1 MKVLVTG
8 ASGQLGFDCVKE
20 LERRNI
26 AVRGVNSKDF
36 PLTDF
41 AVMQQYLLDY
51 KPDAVIHCAA
61 YTAVDKAEEDVAAC
75 EAVNSIGTSNL
86 AKLCHEI
93 DAKLLYISTD
103 YVFAGDGDKF
113 YEPQDEKK
121 PQNIYGL
128 SKLKGEQ
135 AVEAELEKYFI
146 VRISWVFGVN
156 GKNFVRTMLNLGKTH
171 AELNVVN
178 DQIGSPTYTSD
189 LAVLLAD
196 MIQSDK
202 YGIYHATNEGICSW
216 ADFAR
221 EIFKQA
227 GTAVKVNDVPATAY
241 PTKAKRPHNS
251 RLSKAGLDK
260 AGFKR
265 LPAWQDAVKRYLH
278 ELRESADNTADIYWN
293 VK

>member
-1 MKVLVTG
+1 MKILVTG

-20 LERRNI
+20 LERRHI

-61 YTAVDKAEEDVAAC
+61 YTAVDKAEEEAAVC
-75 EAVNSIGTSNL
+75 EAVNEIGTRNL

-121 PQNIYGL
+121 PQNVYGL

-135 AVEAELEKYFI
+135 AVAAELEKYFI
-146 VRISWVFGVN
+146 VRISWVFGIN
-156 GKNFVRTMLNLGKTH
+156 GKNFIRTMLNLSKTH
-171 AELNVVN
+171 TELNVVN

-196 MIQSDK
+196 IIQSDK
-202 YGIYHATNEGICSW
+202 YGIYHATNEGTCSW

-227 GTAVKVNDVPATAY
+227 RKAVKVNDVPATAY
-241 PTKAKRPHNS
+241 PTKAKRPYNS
-251 RLSKAGLDK
+251 RLSKACLDK

-265 LPAWQDAVKRYLH
+265 LPAWQDAVKRYLQ
-278 ELRESADNTADIYWN
+278 ELG
-293 VK
+293 

>member
-20 LERRNI
+20 LERRHI
-26 AVRGVNSKDF
+26 VVRGVNSKDF

-61 YTAVDKAEEDVAAC
+61 YTAVDKAEEEAAAC
-75 EAVNSIGTSNL
+75 EAVNVIGTRNL

-121 PQNIYGL
+121 PQNVYGL

-135 AVEAELEKYFI
+135 AVAAELEKYFI
-146 VRISWVFGVN
+146 VRISWVFGIN
-156 GKNFVRTMLNLGKTH
+156 GKNFIRTMLNLSKTH
-171 AELNVVN
+171 TELNVVN

-196 MIQSDK
+196 IIQSDK
-202 YGIYHATNEGICSW
+202 YGIYHATNEGTCSW

-227 GTAVKVNDVPATAY
+227 RKAVTVNDVPATAY
-241 PTKAKRPHNS
+241 PTKAKRPYNS
-251 RLSKAGLDK
+251 RLSKACLDK

-265 LPAWQDAVKRYLH
+265 LPAWQDAVKRYLQ
-278 ELRESADNTADIYWN
+278 ELG
-293 VK
+293 

>member
-20 LERRNI
+20 LERRHI

-61 YTAVDKAEEDVAAC
+61 YTAVDKAEEEAAAC
-75 EAVNSIGTSNL
+75 EAVNVIGTRNL

-121 PQNIYGL
+121 PQNVYGL

-135 AVEAELEKYFI
+135 AVAAELEKYFI
-146 VRISWVFGVN
+146 VRISWVFGIN
-156 GKNFVRTMLNLGKTH
+156 GKNFIRTMLNLSKTH
-171 AELNVVN
+171 TELNVVN

-196 MIQSDK
+196 IIQSDK
-202 YGIYHATNEGICSW
+202 YGIYHATNEGTCSW

-227 GTAVKVNDVPATAY
+227 RKAVKVNDVPATAY
-241 PTKAKRPHNS
+241 PTKVKRPYNS
-251 RLSKAGLDK
+251 RLSKACLDK

-265 LPAWQDAVKRYLH
+265 LPAWQDAVKRYLQ
-278 ELRESADNTADIYWN
+278 EIG
-293 VK
+293 

>member
-20 LERRNI
+20 LERRHI

-61 YTAVDKAEEDVAAC
+61 YTAVDKAEEEAAAC
-75 EAVNSIGTSNL
+75 EAVNVIGTRNL

-121 PQNIYGL
+121 PQNFYGL

-135 AVEAELEKYFI
+135 AVAAELEKYFI
-146 VRISWVFGVN
+146 VRISWVFGIN
-156 GKNFVRTMLNLGKTH
+156 GKNFIRTMLNLSKTH
-171 AELNVVN
+171 TELNVVN

-196 MIQSDK
+196 IIQSDK
-202 YGIYHATNEGICSW
+202 YGIYHATNEGTCSW

-227 GTAVKVNDVPATAY
+227 RKAVKVNDVPATAY
-241 PTKAKRPHNS
+241 PTKAKRPYNS
-251 RLSKAGLDK
+251 RLSKACLDK

-265 LPAWQDAVKRYLH
+265 LPAWQDAVKRYLQ
-278 ELRESADNTADIYWN
+278 ELG
-293 VK
+293 

>member
-20 LERRNI
+20 LERCHI

-61 YTAVDKAEEDVAAC
+61 YTAVDKAEEEAAAC
-75 EAVNSIGTSNL
+75 EAVNVIGTKNL

-121 PQNIYGL
+121 PQNVYGL

-135 AVEAELEKYFI
+135 AVAAELEKYFI
-146 VRISWVFGVN
+146 VRISWVFGIN
-156 GKNFVRTMLNLGKTH
+156 GKNFIRTMLNLSKTH
-171 AELNVVN
+171 TELNVVN

-196 MIQSDK
+196 IIQSDK
-202 YGIYHATNEGICSW
+202 YGIYHATNEGTCSW

-227 GTAVKVNDVPATAY
+227 RKAVKVNDVPATAY
-241 PTKAKRPHNS
+241 PTKAKRPYNS
-251 RLSKAGLDK
+251 RLSKACLDK

-265 LPAWQDAVKRYLH
+265 LPAWQDAVKRYLQ
-278 ELRESADNTADIYWN
+278 ELG
-293 VK
+293 

>member
-20 LERRNI
+20 LERRHI

-61 YTAVDKAEEDVAAC
+61 YTAVDKAEEEAAAC
-75 EAVNSIGTSNL
+75 EAVNAIGTRNL

-121 PQNIYGL
+121 PQNVYGL

-135 AVEAELEKYFI
+135 AVAAELEKYFI
-146 VRISWVFGVN
+146 VRISWVFGIN
-156 GKNFVRTMLNLGKTH
+156 GKNFIRTMLNLSKTH
-171 AELNVVN
+171 TELNVVN

-196 MIQSDK
+196 IIQSDK
-202 YGIYHATNEGICSW
+202 YGIYHATNEGTCSW
-216 ADFAR
+216 SDFAR

-227 GTAVKVNDVPATAY
+227 RKAVKVNDVPATAY
-241 PTKAKRPHNS
+241 PTKAKRPYNS
-251 RLSKAGLDK
+251 RLSKACLDK

-265 LPAWQDAVKRYLH
+265 LPAWQDAVKRYLQ
-278 ELRESADNTADIYWN
+278 ELG
-293 VK
+293 

>member
-20 LERRNI
+20 LERRHI

-61 YTAVDKAEEDVAAC
+61 YTAVDKAEEEAAAC
-75 EAVNSIGTSNL
+75 EAVNAIGTRNL

-121 PQNIYGL
+121 PQNVYGL

-135 AVEAELEKYFI
+135 AVAAELEKYFI
-146 VRISWVFGVN
+146 VRISWVFGIN
-156 GKNFVRTMLNLGKTH
+156 GKNFIRTMLNLSKTH
-171 AELNVVN
+171 TELNVVN

-196 MIQSDK
+196 IIQSDK
-202 YGIYHATNEGICSW
+202 YGIYHATNEGTCSW

-227 GTAVKVNDVPATAY
+227 RKAVKVNDVPATAY
-241 PTKAKRPHNS
+241 PTKAKRPYNS
-251 RLSKAGLDK
+251 RLSKVCLDK

-265 LPAWQDAVKRYLH
+265 LPAWQDAVKRYLQ
-278 ELRESADNTADIYWN
+278 EFG
-293 VK
+293 

>member
-20 LERRNI
+20 LERRHI
-26 AVRGVNSKDF
+26 VVRGVNSNDF

-61 YTAVDKAEEDVAAC
+61 YTAVDKAEEEAAAC
-75 EAVNSIGTSNL
+75 EAVNVIGTRNL

-121 PQNIYGL
+121 PQNVYGL

-135 AVEAELEKYFI
+135 AVAAELEKYFI
-146 VRISWVFGVN
+146 VRISWVFGIN
-156 GKNFVRTMLNLGKTH
+156 GKNFIRTMLNLSKTH
-171 AELNVVN
+171 TELNVVN

-196 MIQSDK
+196 IIQSDK
-202 YGIYHATNEGICSW
+202 YGIYHATNEGTCSW

-227 GTAVKVNDVPATAY
+227 RKAVKVNDVPATAY
-241 PTKAKRPHNS
+241 PTKAKRPYNS
-251 RLSKAGLDK
+251 RLSKACLDK

-265 LPAWQDAVKRYLH
+265 LPAWQDAVKRYLQ
-278 ELRESADNTADIYWN
+278 ELG
-293 VK
+293 

>member
-20 LERRNI
+20 LERRHI

-61 YTAVDKAEEDVAAC
+61 YTAVDKAEEEAAAC
-75 EAVNSIGTSNL
+75 EAVNVIGTRNL

-121 PQNIYGL
+121 PQNVYGL

-135 AVEAELEKYFI
+135 AVAAELEKYFI
-146 VRISWVFGVN
+146 VRISWVFGIN
-156 GKNFVRTMLNLGKTH
+156 GKNFIRTMLNLSKTH
-171 AELNVVN
+171 TELNVVN

-196 MIQSDK
+196 IIQSDK
-202 YGIYHATNEGICSW
+202 YGIYHATNEGTCSW

-221 EIFKQA
+221 EIFKQDRK
-227 GTAVKVNDVPATAY
+227 AVKVNDVPATAY
-241 PTKAKRPHNS
+241 PTKAKRPYNS
-251 RLSKAGLDK
+251 RLSKACLDK

-265 LPAWQDAVKRYLH
+265 LPAWQDAVKRYLQ
-278 ELRESADNTADIYWN
+278 ELG
-293 VK
+293 

>member
-20 LERRNI
+20 LERRHI

-61 YTAVDKAEEDVAAC
+61 YTAVDKAEEEAAAC
-75 EAVNSIGTSNL
+75 EAVNVIGTRNL

-121 PQNIYGL
+121 PQNVYGL

-135 AVEAELEKYFI
+135 AVVAELGKYFI
-146 VRISWVFGVN
+146 VRISWVFGIN
-156 GKNFVRTMLNLGKTH
+156 GKNFIRTMLNLSKTH
-171 AELNVVN
+171 TELNVVN

-196 MIQSDK
+196 IIQSDK
-202 YGIYHATNEGICSW
+202 YGIYHATNEGTCSW

-227 GTAVKVNDVPATAY
+227 RKAVKVNDVPATAY
-241 PTKAKRPHNS
+241 PTKAKRPYNS
-251 RLSKAGLDK
+251 RLSKACLDK

-265 LPAWQDAVKRYLH
+265 LPAWQDAVKRYLQ
-278 ELRESADNTADIYWN
+278 ELG
-293 VK
+293 

>member
-1 MKVLVTG
+1 MKILVTG

-20 LERRNI
+20 LERRHI

-61 YTAVDKAEEDVAAC
+61 YTAVDKAEEEAAAC
-75 EAVNSIGTSNL
+75 EAVNAIGTRNL

-121 PQNIYGL
+121 PQNVYGL

-135 AVEAELEKYFI
+135 AVAAELEKYFI
-146 VRISWVFGVN
+146 VRISWVFGIN
-156 GKNFVRTMLNLGKTH
+156 GKNFIRTMLNLSKTH
-171 AELNVVN
+171 TELNVVN

-196 MIQSDK
+196 IIQSDK
-202 YGIYHATNEGICSW
+202 YGIYHATNEGTCSW

-227 GTAVKVNDVPATAY
+227 RKAVKVNDVPATAY
-241 PTKAKRPHNS
+241 PTKAKRPYNS
-251 RLSKAGLDK
+251 RLSKACLDK

-265 LPAWQDAVKRYLH
+265 LPAWQDAVKRYLQ
-278 ELRESADNTADIYWN
+278 ELG
-293 VK
+293 

>member
-20 LERRNI
+20 LERRHI

-61 YTAVDKAEEDVAAC
+61 YTAVDKAEEEAAAC
-75 EAVNSIGTSNL
+75 EAVNVIGTRNL

-121 PQNIYGL
+121 PQNVYGL

-135 AVEAELEKYFI
+135 AVAAELEKYFI
-146 VRISWVFGVN
+146 VRISWVFGIN
-156 GKNFVRTMLNLGKTH
+156 GKNFIRTMLNLSKTH
-171 AELNVVN
+171 TELNVVN

-189 LAVLLAD
+189 LAALLAD
-196 MIQSDK
+196 IIQSDK
-202 YGIYHATNEGICSW
+202 YGIYHATNEGTCSW

-227 GTAVKVNDVPATAY
+227 RKAVKVNDVPATAY
-241 PTKAKRPHNS
+241 PTKAKRPYNS
-251 RLSKAGLDK
+251 RLSKACLDK

-265 LPAWQDAVKRYLH
+265 LPAWQDAVKRYLQ
-278 ELRESADNTADIYWN
+278 ELG
-293 VK
+293 

>member
-20 LERRNI
+20 LERRHI

-41 AVMQQYLLDY
+41 SVMQQYLLDY

-61 YTAVDKAEEDVAAC
+61 YTAVDKAEEEAAAC
-75 EAVNSIGTSNL
+75 EAVNVIGTRNL

-121 PQNIYGL
+121 PQNVYGL

-135 AVEAELEKYFI
+135 AVAAELEKYFI
-146 VRISWVFGVN
+146 VRISWVFGIN
-156 GKNFVRTMLNLGKTH
+156 GKNFIRTMLNLSKTH
-171 AELNVVN
+171 TELNVVN

-196 MIQSDK
+196 IIQSDK
-202 YGIYHATNEGICSW
+202 YGIYHATNEGTCSW

-227 GTAVKVNDVPATAY
+227 RKAVKVNDVPATAY
-241 PTKAKRPHNS
+241 PTKAKRPYNS
-251 RLSKAGLDK
+251 RLSKACLDK

-265 LPAWQDAVKRYLH
+265 LPAWQDAVKRYLQ
-278 ELRESADNTADIYWN
+278 ELG
-293 VK
+293 

>member
-20 LERRNI
+20 LERRHI
-26 AVRGVNSKDF
+26 AVRGVNSKYF

-61 YTAVDKAEEDVAAC
+61 YTAVDKAEEEAAAC
-75 EAVNSIGTSNL
+75 EAVNVIGTRNL

-121 PQNIYGL
+121 PQNVYGL

-135 AVEAELEKYFI
+135 AVAAELEKYFI
-146 VRISWVFGVN
+146 VRISWVFGIN
-156 GKNFVRTMLNLGKTH
+156 GKNFIRTMLNLSKTH
-171 AELNVVN
+171 TELNVVN

-196 MIQSDK
+196 IIQSDK
-202 YGIYHATNEGICSW
+202 YGIYHATNEGTCSW

-227 GTAVKVNDVPATAY
+227 RKAVKVNDVPATAY
-241 PTKAKRPHNS
+241 PTKAKRPYNS
-251 RLSKAGLDK
+251 RLSKACLDK

-265 LPAWQDAVKRYLH
+265 LPAWQDAVKRYLQ
-278 ELRESADNTADIYWN
+278 ELG
-293 VK
+293 